1 VFCNASGVK
10 VSFFTEFKWPVKN
23 LTHLDHWNM
32 DFLSFVSAPD
42 KLKLPGLSRKRVF
55 LLKKLEGFASGP
67 FDS

>member
-55 LLKKLEGFASGP
+55 FA
-67 FDS
+67 